1 LNPSV
6 RPGTPAVNRP
16 QHNGASVFKP
26 LSGSTLLFRTNQPVG
41 EVVSRS
47 LEEVFE
53 QNLFRARWIMAPFY
67 VGLMIGLFVLLITFG
82 KELVEETANILT
94 LSLDENHVVLWL
106 LTLIDMSLAGNL
118 TLMVVFAGY
127 ENFVS
132 KLDLEGNPDKPDWM
146 GRVDF
151 SNMKLKLV
159 ASIIAISV
167 IHLLKNFMSI
177 DTEAMD
183 PNQAAA
189 HLDYA
194 RLTWLVSLH
203 MVFVVSGVLLA
214 AMDWLGE
221 HAAENKPLGG
231 E

>member
-1 LNPSV
+1 VDNA
-6 RPGTPAVNRP
+6 RRGFFPGFV
-16 QHNGASVFKP
+16 SI
-26 LSGSTLLFRTNQPVG
+26 LLFPTNQGTCMAKP
-41 EVVSRS
+41 

-53 QNLFRARWIMAPFY
+53 QTLFRARWFMAPFY
-67 VGLMIGLFVLLITFG
+67 VGLIIGLIVLLFTFG
-82 KELVEETANILT
+82 RELVEETSKVLAFD
-94 LSLDENHVVLWL
+94 LDENRVVLWL

-132 KLDLEGNPDKPDWM
+132 KLDLEGNPDKPAWM

-177 DTEAMD
+177 DTEIMPAEGVA
-183 PNQAAA
+183 PSTA
-189 HLDYA
+189 HLDMVK
-194 RLTWLVSLH
+194 LGWLVGLH
-203 MVFVVSGVLLA
+203 LVFVVSGVLLA
-214 AMDWLGE
+214 LMDWLGE
-221 HAAENKPLGG
+221 HGAENKEIEPPAHARATS
-231 E
+231 

>member
-1 LNPSV
+1 M
-6 RPGTPAVNRP
+6 A
-16 QHNGASVFKP
+16 KP
-26 LSGSTLLFRTNQPVG
+26 
-41 EVVSRS
+41 

-53 QNLFRARWIMAPFY
+53 QTLFRARWFMAPFY
-67 VGLMIGLFVLLITFG
+67 VGLIIGLIVLLFTFG
-82 KELVEETANILT
+82 RELVEETSKVLAFD
-94 LSLDENHVVLWL
+94 LDENRVVLWL

-132 KLDLEGNPDKPDWM
+132 KLDLEGNPDKPAWM

-177 DTEAMD
+177 DTELM
-183 PNQAAA
+183 PGGAASTA
-189 HLDYA
+189 HLDMVK
-194 RLTWLVSLH
+194 LGWLVGLH
-203 MVFVVSGVLLA
+203 LVFVVSGVLLA
-214 AMDWLGE
+214 LMDWLGE
-221 HAAENKPLGG
+221 HGAENKEIEQAVPARAHVAS
-231 E
+231 